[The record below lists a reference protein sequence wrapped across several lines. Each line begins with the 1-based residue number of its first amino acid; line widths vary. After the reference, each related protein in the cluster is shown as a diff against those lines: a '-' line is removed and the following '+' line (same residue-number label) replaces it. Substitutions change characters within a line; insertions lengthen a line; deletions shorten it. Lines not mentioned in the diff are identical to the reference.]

1 MRTFDH
7 RILRSCIFLCLPT
20 LAALLFG
27 LYFIIV
33 DVPDIA
39 RESERRYFSELEDAA
54 RLLSAGDGASD
65 FVWERGKGVVAGNVA
80 VFGRVF
86 PHDMTWKDWDP
97 VDKASRKKEMWGF
110 KDIPEGRV
118 VWGRGTEGREMFV
131 YGALSDVSRRNWAV
145 AFAIFGGF
153 VFAVLFFTTFV
164 GVKFFL
170 DYIKSRDDFL
180 AATAHDLTTPLV
192 AMQYFIGRDD
202 KEAAL
207 LCERLSRLVSNIK
220 DFMRLGGKRPR
231 AQCEVFNIADACNEA
246 YGLFKEDFRDFY
258 DGDDVDFT
266 YEGEGPADVFAD
278 RTLTVQILWN
288 LFGNDLKYAA
298 AYGRVSVRSFVSGD
312 FVVTEFADEGPGMTP
327 AEMRQAFDRYYRAK
341 SVLKTGKGGFG
352 IGLTAARDFARA
364 MGGDLTIKAN
374 APNGCVFTLTLP
386 AVSNSTP
393 AARSAANL

>member
-1 MRTFDH
+1 MLEMCAFDH
-7 RILRSCIFLCLPT
+7 RILRSCVFLCVPT

-27 LYFIIV
+27 LYFFLF
-33 DVPDIA
+33 DLPELS

-54 RLLSAGDGASD
+54 RVLASGEGASD
-65 FVWERGKGVVAGNVA
+65 FVWERGKGIVAGDVE
-80 VFGRVF
+80 VFGRIF

-97 VDKASRKKEMWGF
+97 MDKASRKKDMWGF
-110 KDIPEGRV
+110 RDIPEGRI
-118 VWGRGTEGREMFV
+118 VWGRGTDARDMFV
-131 YGALSDVSRRNWAV
+131 YGAFTDISRRNWAL

-153 VFAVLFFTTFV
+153 VFAALIFTTFV

-170 DYIKSRDDFL
+170 DYIKSRDDFM

-220 DFMRLGGKRPR
+220 DFMRLGGKRP
-231 AQCEVFNIADACNEA
+231 QPQYEVFNLAEAYNEA
-246 YGLFKEDFRDFY
+246 YELFKEDFRDFY
-258 DGDDVDFT
+258 DGDDVDFVCQGKEPILV
-266 YEGEGPADVFAD
+266 YAD

-288 LFGNDLKYAA
+288 LLGNDLKYAA
-298 AYGRVSVRSFVSGD
+298 PYGMVSVRSFVRGEK
-312 FVVTEFADEGPGMTP
+312 VVVELADEGPGMAA

-352 IGLTAARDFARA
+352 IGLTTARDFARA

-374 APNGCVFTLTLP
+374 TPSGCIFTLTLL
-386 AVSNSTP
+386 AGTFSRTTKI
-393 AARSAANL
+393 

>member
-1 MRTFDH
+1 MLKMRAFDH
-7 RILRSCIFLCLPT
+7 RILRSCVFLCLPT

-27 LYFIIV
+27 LYFFLF
-33 DVPDIA
+33 DLPDLA

-54 RLLSAGDGASD
+54 RVLASGEGVSD
-65 FVWERGKGVVAGNVA
+65 FVWERGKGVVAGDVE
-80 VFGRVF
+80 VFGRIF

-110 KDIPEGRV
+110 RDIPEGRI
-118 VWGRGTEGREMFV
+118 VWGRGIEGRDMFV
-131 YGALSDVSRRNWAV
+131 YGAFTDISRRNWALV
-145 AFAIFGGF
+145 LAIFGGF
-153 VFAVLFFTTFV
+153 VFAVLVFTTFV

-170 DYIKSRDDFL
+170 DYIKSRDDFM

-220 DFMRLGGKRPR
+220 DFMRLGGKRP
-231 AQCEVFNIADACNEA
+231 QPLCEEFDLAEAYNEA
-246 YGLFKEDFRDFY
+246 YELFKEDFRDFY
-258 DGDDVDFT
+258 DGDDVDFVC
-266 YEGEGPADVFAD
+266 EGNEPIVVYAD

-288 LFGNDLKYAA
+288 LLGNDLKYAA
-298 AYGRVSVRSFVSGD
+298 PYGMVSVRSFVRGEK
-312 FVVTEFADEGPGMTP
+312 VVVELADEGPGMT
-327 AEMRQAFDRYYRAK
+327 AVEMRQAFDRYYRAK

-352 IGLTAARDFARA
+352 IGLTTARDFARA

-374 APNGCVFTLTLP
+374 TPSGCIFTLTLP
-386 AVSNSTP
+386 VARAV
-393 AARSAANL
+393 